1 MKTTRILSV
10 LLTLTILSGS
20 IPYSYTYCR
29 LMKRTLD
36 SAMQLRCNAHRG
48 ISQSSHTASP
58 SLNSARRMMLFV
70 SKSTIDSY
78 EHRGDRA
85 NAQAFTLLLP
95 GNAASIQPVVPGL
108 SYRFEA
114 DHTSPHIVTES
125 LNLRI

>member
-1 MKTTRILSV
+1 MKTTRVLSV

-20 IPYSYTYCR
+20 VPYSYTYCM
-29 LMKRTLD
+29 LMKKTLD
-36 SAMQLRCNAHRG
+36 SVMLLRCNAHRG
-48 ISQSSHTASP
+48 ISHSSRTASP

-85 NAQAFTLLLP
+85 NAQAFTLLILS
-95 GNAASIQPVVPGL
+95 NAASIQPIGPSL